1 MSNRKIAKVAVLGS
15 GVMGSRIACH
25 FANIGVQV
33 LLLDIAPQEL
43 NEEEKKRGLTTDHPA
58 VKNRIVNSS
67 LQSAL
72 KSSPSPIFKQSFA
85 KRITTGN
92 FSDNMKDIASC
103 DWVIEV
109 VVENLEIKKKIFDEV
124 EKHRKPGT
132 LVTSNTSSI
141 PIHLMSE
148 GRSNDFQKHFCGTH
162 FFNPPRY
169 LRLLEI
175 IPTPKTSQE
184 VIGFLMQYG
193 DLFLGKATVQCK
205 DTPAFIANR
214 IGVYAIMYI
223 FHLMEEM
230 GLSVDEVD
238 ALTGPNIGRPKSATL
253 RTSDV
258 VGLDT
263 LVKVAQFV
271 YSACPDDEARSLFQ
285 IPAWLDQMVKNNWL
299 GDKSGQG
306 FFRKEKKDGKTVYPS
321 LDIKTLEYSFKPKTK
336 FATIDALKQTDDLKQ
351 KMRVAIRGKDK
362 AGEFY
367 RKFFF
372 GLFQYVSN
380 RIPEIADD
388 IYKVDDAMN
397 AGFGWE
403 LGPFATWD
411 AMGLE
416 ETVIQIEAEPAVG
429 VPTNRIAPWVKEM
442 IASGN
447 KSFYKLENGRKLYY
461 DLKTKSYQPI
471 PGTDAFIILENYS
484 KNIVWKNSG
493 CNLIDIGDG
502 VVNLEWKTK
511 MNTIGG
517 EVLEGVQKS
526 IAIAEKDFAGLVIGN
541 QGENFTAGA
550 NVAMILM
557 LAIEQ
562 EYDELDFACRT
573 FQNTSMRIRYSSV
586 PVVVAPHHLT
596 LGGGCEF
603 VLHADAVQAAAE
615 TYIGLVEFGVG
626 IIPAGGGTKEM
637 TLRASDAYQEGEIEF
652 PELQKRFM
660 SIATAKVATS
670 AQEAFD
676 LSIFRNGIDRVSMNE
691 KRVIADA
698 KMKVLEMVREGYT
711 MPAQRNDIYVL
722 GRNALSAFYS
732 GIEAMVYGNYATEHE
747 KLIAR
752 KLAFVM
758 CGGDLSAPSYVSEQ
772 YLLDLEREAFLS
784 LATTKKSMERMQ
796 SILNTGKPLRN

>member
-43 NEEEKKRGLTTDHPA
+43 NEEEKKKGLTTDHPA

-85 KRITTGN
+85 KRIATGN

-109 VVENLEIKKKIFDEV
+109 VLENLDIKKKIFDEV

-148 GRSNDFQKHFCGTH
+148 GRSDDFQKHFCGTH

-321 LDIKTLEYSFKPKTK
+321 LDIKTLEYSLKAKTK

-351 KMRVAIRGKDK
+351 KMRVAISGKDK

-416 ETVIQIEAEPAVG
+416 ETVMQIEAQPAVG
-429 VPTNRIAPWVKEM
+429 VLTNRIAPWVKEM

-471 PGTDAFIILENYS
+471 PGTDAFIILENFS

-502 VVNLEWKTK
+502 VVNLEWRTK

-526 IAIAEKDFAGLVIGN
+526 IAIAERDFAGLVIGN

-676 LSIFRNGIDRVSMNE
+676 LSIFRPGIDNVSMNE
-691 KRVIADA
+691 KRVIVDA

-711 MPAQRNDIYVL
+711 MPAPRNDIYVL
-722 GRNALSAFYS
+722 GRNALGAFYS

>member
-43 NEEEKKRGLTTDHPA
+43 NEEEKKKGLTTDHPA

-124 EKHRKPGT
+124 EKLRKPGT

-362 AGEFY
+362 ASDFY

>member
-1 MSNRKIAKVAVLGS
+1 MSQRKISKVAVLGS

-33 LLLDIAPQEL
+33 LLLDIAPKEL
-43 NEEEKKRGLTTDHPA
+43 NEEEKKKGLSLDHSS

-67 LQSAL
+67 LQAAL
-72 KSSPSPIFKQSFA
+72 KSNPSPIYKQAFS

-92 FSDNMKDIASC
+92 FSDNMKDIAQC

-109 VVENLEIKKKIFDEV
+109 VVENLDVKKKIFDEV
-124 EKHRKPGT
+124 EKFRKPGT
-132 LVTSNTSSI
+132 LVSSNTSSI

-148 GRSNDFQKHFCGTH
+148 VRSDDFQKNFCGTH

-175 IPTPKTSQE
+175 IPTGKTSKE
-184 VIGFLMQYG
+184 VVDFLIHYG
-193 DLFLGKATVQCK
+193 DLFLGKATVECK

-223 FHLMEEM
+223 FHLMEKME
-230 GLSVDEVD
+230 LSVDEID
-238 ALTGPNIGRPKSATL
+238 SLTGPNIGRPKSATL

-271 YSACPDDEARSLFQ
+271 YSACPDDEARELFK
-285 IPAWLDQMVKNNWL
+285 IPSWLDQMVKNNWL

-306 FFRKEKKDGKTVYPS
+306 FFRKEKKEGKTVYPS
-321 LDIKTLEYSFKPKTK
+321 LDIKTLEYSLKPKTK
-336 FATIDALKQTDDLKQ
+336 FVTINALRQVDDLKE
-351 KMRVAIRGKDK
+351 KMKVAIGGKDK
-362 AGEFY
+362 AGDFY
-367 RKFFF
+367 RSFFF
-372 GLFQYVSN
+372 GLLQYVSN

-388 IYKVDDAMN
+388 IYKVDDALN

-411 AMGLE
+411 AMDLQ
-416 ETVIQIEAEPAVG
+416 ETVKQMEEANFKPAQ
-429 VPTNRIAPWVKEM
+429 WVYDLLSK
-442 IASGN
+442 GN
-447 KSFYKLENGRKLYY
+447 KSFYVVENGKKKYY
-461 DLKTKSYQPI
+461 DLASGTYKNI

-484 KNIVWKNSG
+484 NNIVWKNSG

-517 EVLEGVQKS
+517 EVLEGIQKS
-526 IAIAEKDFAGLVIGN
+526 VDIAEKNFAGLVLGN
-541 QGENFTAGA
+541 QGENFSAGA
-550 NVAMILM
+550 NLAMMLM
-557 LAIEQ
+557 FAVEQ
-562 EYDELDFACRT
+562 EFDELDFACRT
-573 FQNTSMRIRYSSV
+573 FQNTSMRIRYSSI

-603 VLHADAVQAAAE
+603 CLHADSVQTAAE

-626 IIPAGGGTKEM
+626 IIPAGAGTKEM
-637 TLRASDAYQEGEIEF
+637 TLRAGDAYQEGEIEF
-652 PELQKRFM
+652 PELQKRFLN
-660 SIATAKVATS
+660 IATAKVATS
-670 AQEAFD
+670 ASEAFD
-676 LSIFRNGIDRVSMNE
+676 MDIFRNGIDDISMNE

-698 KMKVLEMVREGYT
+698 KAKVLQLVHEGYT
-711 MPAQRNDIYVL
+711 VPAQRNDIYVL
-722 GRNALSAFYS
+722 GRNALGSFYA
-732 GIEAMVYGNYATEHE
+732 GIEAMVYGAYASEHD

-752 KLAFVM
+752 KLAYVM
-758 CGGDLSAPSYVSEQ
+758 CGGDLSAPAYVSEQ

-796 SILNTGKPLRN
+796 SILNSGKPLRN